1 MLCWP
6 LLFKVGSFI
15 FYLNSMLRELA
26 PTLGV
31 TGEQRVQKQDR
42 PSFQKMGRS
51 SWPSRGL
58 LKYTLVGCS
67 KSLGGGE
74 LGGMGR

>member
-1 MLCWP
+1 
-6 LLFKVGSFI
+6 
-15 FYLNSMLRELA
+15 MLRELVPA
-26 PTLGV
+26 LDA
-31 TGEQRVQKQDR
+31 TGEQGVQQQDR

-58 LKYTLVGCS
+58 LKHILVGCS
-67 KSLGGGE
+67 KSLGGRE